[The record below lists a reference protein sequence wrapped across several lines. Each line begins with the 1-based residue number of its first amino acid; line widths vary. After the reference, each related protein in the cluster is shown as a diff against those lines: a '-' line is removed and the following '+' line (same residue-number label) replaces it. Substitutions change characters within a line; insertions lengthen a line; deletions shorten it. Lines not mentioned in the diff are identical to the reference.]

1 MCVFTPLVIPVP
13 MVSVALERRVISSFW
28 GVAHWNP
35 WGRRG
40 GERKTSKGGG
50 WAHCSRELLWVLKLV
65 HYFAAA
71 RTCNAVHLQPCPSN
85 HVCAHMHISVHFVLQ
100 CDSSCALPLSPS
112 QCPCSTFLCLF
123 HFVSGSYHQRRLLFS
138 LGLRLQSD
146 SVWSSLLPPA
156 VSSEWASVFVGD
168 WLTESIRAL
177 TVFGIYQ
184 VHLHIFNCNHVSAV
198 VCFGLIVSNYC
209 GLEGSC
215 LG

>member
-40 GERKTSKGGG
+40 GERKTSKGEG
-50 WAHCSRELLWVLKLV
+50 WAHCLRELLFVLKLV

-71 RTCNAVHLQPCPSN
+71 RTCNGVHLQPCPSN

-156 VSSEWASVFVGD
+156 VSSECVCWWLINWEHPCAYSVWNLSSSSTYF
-168 WLTESIRAL
+168 
-177 TVFGIYQ
+177 
-184 VHLHIFNCNHVSAV
+184 
-198 VCFGLIVSNYC
+198 
-209 GLEGSC
+209 
-215 LG
+215 

>member
-40 GERKTSKGGG
+40 GERKTSKGEG
-50 WAHCSRELLWVLKLV
+50 WEHCLRELLFVLKLV

-71 RTCNAVHLQPCPSN
+71 RTCNGVHLQLCILFYSVTLPVPCLCLPP
-85 HVCAHMHISVHFVLQ
+85 SVH
-100 CDSSCALPLSPS
+100 A
-112 QCPCSTFLCLF
+112 
-123 HFVSGSYHQRRLLFS
+123 LLFS
-138 LGLRLQSD
+138 VCFILSRALITNAGFCSPWVSDYKVILSDPLCCLPLFPQSM
-146 SVWSSLLPPA
+146 
-156 VSSEWASVFVGD
+156 FVGD

-184 VHLHIFNCNHVSAV
+184 VHLHIFNCNHASAV
-198 VCFGLIVSNYC
+198 VCFWSHCV
-209 GLEGSC
+209 
-215 LG
+215 